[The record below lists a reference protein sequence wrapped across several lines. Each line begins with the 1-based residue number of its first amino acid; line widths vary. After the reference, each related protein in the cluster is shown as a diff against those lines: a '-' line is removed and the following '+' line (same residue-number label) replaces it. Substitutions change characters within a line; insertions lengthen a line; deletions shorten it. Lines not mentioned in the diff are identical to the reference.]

1 MLGLNPLEQEVNSI
15 KYKILNFIAQVTDL
29 SNEIAT
35 DGLIYFPAF
44 SAAVHRKYQE
54 EDELLFNQN
63 VFKVQ
68 TSQCLL

>member
-1 MLGLNPLEQEVNSI
+1 M
-15 KYKILNFIAQVTDL
+15 TDL

-68 TSQCLL
+68 TSHCLL